1 MKEDQLVKWCNIQYE
16 TLSYI
21 EERSRSVNRF
31 VDDRD
36 LSKALKI
43 KRSTAD
49 GRLRRYTQKGW
60 LKEQQVD
67 GERKYVLRI
76 EGLQRL
82 QWLEHMQTRV
92 SPKQFKKMLEADGVE
107 LPDWMTKM

>member
-1 MKEDQLVKWCNIQYE
+1 MKEDLLIKWCNIQYE
-16 TLSYI
+16 TLDYI
-21 EERSRSVNRF
+21 EKRSRSVNRF

-43 KRSTAD
+43 KRGTAD
-49 GRLRRYTQKGW
+49 GRLRRYTEKGW
-60 LKEQQVD
+60 LKEQRVE

-92 SPKQFKKMLEADGVE
+92 SPKQFKKMLEKEGVE
-107 LPDWMTKM
+107 LPDWMTKL